1 VGGSAD
7 AGGAWEYGRLEVLIN
22 SIWSVV
28 EEGFFSQDL
37 GRRGAQVACRSLGFA
52 AGAQLLVGQSSPFPA
67 STGSL
72 SLTNEITC
80 DGSETSL
87 ADCDITI
94 RDYDN
99 FDYGGALQQTA
110 VALICSNP
118 SGVPCPALCSCPCMQ
133 H

>member
-1 VGGSAD
+1 MGGSAD

-28 EEGFFSQDL
+28 EDELSVQDF
-37 GRRGAQVACRSLGFA
+37 GHRGAQVACRSLGFA

-67 STGSL
+67 STGSF
-72 SLTNEITC
+72 SLTNDITC

-94 RDYDN
+94 RDYEYSN
-99 FDYGGALQQTA
+99 YGAVQYTA

-118 SGVPCPALCSCPCMQ
+118 SGLPCPAPYS
-133 H
+133 